1 MVVINTH
8 TILHNAI
15 LNGVKNLSHR
25 LVVRF
30 FTAFRISL
38 CIAFRM
44 GVSVGILHFVQ
55 NERMHSVQNSREHSA
70 QNGGERRY
78 SSLRSE

>member
-30 FTAFRISL
+30 FTAFRI
-38 CIAFRM
+38 
-44 GVSVGILHFVQ
+44 VVWW
-55 NERMHSVQNSREHSA
+55 
-70 QNGGERRY
+70 Y